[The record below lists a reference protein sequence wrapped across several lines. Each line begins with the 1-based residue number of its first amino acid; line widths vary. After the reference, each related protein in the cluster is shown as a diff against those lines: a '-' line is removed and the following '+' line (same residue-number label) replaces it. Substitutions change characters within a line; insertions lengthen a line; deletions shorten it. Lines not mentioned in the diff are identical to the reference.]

1 MFTHILK
8 NFKNNSHQRAQDNG
22 YRLNTDTTTLKDD
35 GTSVEDH
42 ASRNVMWHH
51 LRAALRGDKHAQY
64 EMGCSYLNGQWGL
77 DRSYAHAEKWLDQ
90 AALQGHN
97 EAKLELQKALNKLAF
112 S

>member
-51 LRAALRGDKHAQY
+51 LRVAYEEINMPSMKWDVVISMVNGDSIEAMLMLK
-64 EMGCSYLNGQWGL
+64 NG
-77 DRSYAHAEKWLDQ
+77 
-90 AALQGHN
+90 
-97 EAKLELQKALNKLAF
+97 
-112 S
+112 